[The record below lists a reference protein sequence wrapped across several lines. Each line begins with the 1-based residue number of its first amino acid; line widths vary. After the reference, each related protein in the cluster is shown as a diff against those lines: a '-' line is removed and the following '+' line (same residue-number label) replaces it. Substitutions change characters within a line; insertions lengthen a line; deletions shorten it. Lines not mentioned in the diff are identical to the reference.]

1 MVETGPGFLKALG
14 AQERGFRILRA
25 EDVRSRVELAD
36 H

>member
-1 MVETGPGFLKALG
+1 METGPGFPEVLG

-25 EDVRSRVELAD
+25 EDVRSRVESAG